1 MYWES
6 RRLSVQVCVLRK
18 DESDAVHDVGRL
30 ESMPCLLQGSTD
42 IMCCWSTTR
51 TTITCWTIVS
61 FPLKFS
67 ANLSMI
73 ITSSPLIWISNQ
85 FTVLHQIDLSLLFP
99 HQALWQEGTTA
110 FAKCKKN
117 MLLQSHRF
125 LHCSMSK
132 RLQLEPSTPSTT
144 ISPVQTPSPMTRG
157 YNFLNLYVFLV
168 VIFTSVSWHA
178 FVSILQPLEGY
189 IQPITCSALSLVH
202 VDEKGKARKLKVVR
216 SKKMKM

>member
-1 MYWES
+1 MNFHQTIAW
-6 RRLSVQVCVLRK
+6 
-18 DESDAVHDVGRL
+18 
-30 ESMPCLLQGSTD
+30 LLH
-42 IMCCWSTTR
+42 
-51 TTITCWTIVS
+51 
-61 FPLKFS
+61 
-67 ANLSMI
+67 
-73 ITSSPLIWISNQ
+73 SSPLIWISNQ
-85 FTVLHQIDLSLLFP
+85 FTVLHQIDLFLLFS

-144 ISPVQTPSPMTRG
+144 ISPFQTPSPMIRG

-178 FVSILQPLEGY
+178 FVSILQPQEDAGIWRLHTAHYLLSSISNACRWEGKG
-189 IQPITCSALSLVH
+189 
-202 VDEKGKARKLKVVR
+202 EKAK
-216 SKKMKM
+216 SS